1 MKHISQRILASS
13 ILLFAVS
20 GIIANDPITVVT
32 HTLTVQEKLQLLE
45 TIEIT
50 SEKEIQPVQNDE
62 IDPAIDEILEEISQ
76 LESDS
81 PSKE

>member
-1 MKHISQRILASS
+1 MKRLSQLLLATV
-13 ILLFAVS
+13 IVLFGVS
-20 GIIANDPITVVT
+20 GLFANDPATVVT

-50 SEKEIQPVQNDE
+50 SKKELQPVRDDE
-62 IDPAIDEILEEISQ
+62 KDPTIDEILEEISQ

-81 PSKE
+81 DSKE

>member
-1 MKHISQRILASS
+1 MKRISQRVLATV
-13 ILLFAVS
+13 IVLFTAS
-20 GIIANDPITVVT
+20 GLFANDPATVVT

-50 SEKEIQPVQNDE
+50 SKKELQPVRKDE
-62 IDPAIDEILEEISQ
+62 EDTAIDEILEEISQ

-81 PSKE
+81 DSKE